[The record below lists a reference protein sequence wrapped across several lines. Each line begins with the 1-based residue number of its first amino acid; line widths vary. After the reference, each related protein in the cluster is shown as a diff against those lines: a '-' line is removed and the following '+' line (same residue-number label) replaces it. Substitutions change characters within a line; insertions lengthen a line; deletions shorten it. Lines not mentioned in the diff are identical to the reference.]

1 MTVAGGEERFGEAL
15 RVLAACGHHLD
26 ADQILDV
33 LWLAARLPIGE
44 NAPLRP
50 EPSAAPHPAPPPA
63 PEPDPPAEQ
72 PPPDPDDPDLPD
84 LIPPALY
91 AAARQPPAPRP
102 RSGRAGPEPRR
113 AMPVRVPEGKALADE
128 LAVSRALRPLRRR
141 LDSRHRLEIDEERTA
156 TQFAETGLPDVVQRP
171 VRERWLHLVLLVDD
185 GLSMLLWHRLGA
197 ELRVLLERLGAF
209 ASTRVLGLDT
219 RGRRPRLHAGPFRPD
234 SPELPLS
241 TVNDPSGRTLLLVV
255 SDGMGAAWR
264 AGPMH
269 DLLAERAAHGPVAVL
284 HTLPP
289 EMWEASGIAAEHWQI
304 TTRRIG
310 GANTSWEISD
320 PVLPPGL
327 DAFDGV
333 PVAVLEPT
341 AVSLRAWA
349 QLLASPGTSAE
360 LPLLNPA
367 GRHGAVAASRDA
379 GSAQHFRDAATPEAY
394 RLAAHLA
401 AVSPLSVPVMRL
413 VQREVLAARPSHLA
427 EVFLGG
433 LIRPHP
439 APVPGPL
446 PAKHRV
452 FDFSDESKAVLLD
465 AVPQAELLRTGR
477 LIGHR
482 LSELAGNSPDFPAWL
497 AHPDGSAQLPTS
509 HQPFTSVER
518 RLLARFGVSFDR
530 VSPLPGPLRERTDAG
545 PADDWGPLTAED
557 PLRLG
562 PYELRGRRR
571 GRRTVLYRGVT
582 TDGAEAVLRI
592 PRPDLPA
599 TNSRLLEVEAEAL
612 TRLQGPYAPAL
623 LGTGMADSPP
633 WIAMAPIA
641 DTETP
646 RARPP
651 QLADFVNEAIRSGTA
666 PFDTLRG
673 LLVAYHLASA
683 LALCHASGL
692 VLADLNAD
700 GVYVLRRT
708 VVLGGLSDC
717 AVDGRHLGPGP
728 VPTVADNIRSLGG
741 LLQLISTKAGLRLTG
756 LAEGMHL
763 WQGGTWESLRMLV
776 VRCLDADPGQRP
788 TASEIADLLARYIAQ
803 HRTAGPQAAVVRSG
817 GGAHPAVRVPLA
829 VPRPAGPERSTPSP
843 LRTPRF
849 GAGRRETVARLQ
861 RLRIPLAYSRRLTL
875 VGAHHY
881 SGRSTTTVALGSL
894 LAAVR
899 GEPVLALDG
908 APSEGALDGF
918 LGDRNPGTVRDL
930 ADLPPGPSYDMVR
943 AVATPLASGLD
954 VVAHRAGRYGP
965 NPLHAQEYTR
975 ALEHTAPHYSF
986 VLTDWSPQRLDSS
999 AEVVLDHTDRLIL
1012 CCGTEDWFL
1021 DGATR
1026 LIDALREGGRHQ
1038 LADEAILVAT
1048 RVAGHTG
1055 ARLHAGFAGQL
1066 GISSKRIVHVPFD
1079 SALRTRRW
1087 ELDQLRVATTNAFL
1101 NLAELVVGPEPA

>member
-1 MTVAGGEERFGEAL
+1 MTVAGGEERFAEAL
-15 RVLAACGHHLD
+15 RVLAACGHDLD

-33 LWLAARLPIGE
+33 LWLARKLPVGE
-44 NAPLRP
+44 DAPLRP
-50 EPSAAPHPAPPPA
+50 EPSADHPHPAPPSS
-63 PEPDPPAEQ
+63 PEPEPPAAEQ
-72 PPPDPDDPDLPD
+72 PPDPDDPDLPD
-84 LIPPALY
+84 LIPPTLY
-91 AAARQPPAPRP
+91 AAARQTPAPRP
-102 RSGRAGPEPRR
+102 PTGPPGPEPRR

-156 TQFAETGLPDVVQRP
+156 AQFAETGLPDVVERP

-209 ASTRVLGLDT
+209 ASIRVLGLDT

-241 TVNDPSGRTLLLVV
+241 TVNDPSGRTLVLVV

-269 DLLAERAAHGPVAVL
+269 DLLARRAAHGPVAVL

-289 EMWEASGIAAEHWQI
+289 EMWEASGISAEHWRI

-327 DAFDGV
+327 GAFDGV

-341 AVSLRAWA
+341 AASLRTWA
-349 QLLASPGTSAE
+349 HLLASPGTSAE

-367 GRHGAVAASRDA
+367 GRHGAVAASRDVD
-379 GSAQHFRDAATPEAY
+379 SAQHFRDAATPEAY

-433 LIRPHP
+433 LVRPHP

-452 FDFSDESKAVLLD
+452 FDFSEESKAVLLD

-497 AHPDGSAQLPTS
+497 AHPDGSAQLPAS

-530 VSPLPGPLRERTDAG
+530 TAPLPEPLRERIDAG

-562 PYELRGRRR
+562 PYDLRGRRR
-571 GRRTVLYRGVT
+571 GRRTVLYRAVAREGP
-582 TDGAEAVLRI
+582 AAVLRV

-612 TRLQGPYAPAL
+612 TRLQGLYAPAL
-623 LGTGMADSPP
+623 LGTGLADSPP

-641 DTETP
+641 DSDAP

-651 QLADFVNEAIRSGTA
+651 QLVDFVNEAIRSGTA

-741 LLQLISTKAGLRLTG
+741 LLQLISTKAGLRLAG

-763 WQGGTWESLRMLV
+763 WQGGTWESLRKLV
-776 VRCLDADPGQRP
+776 LRCLDADPGQRP

-803 HRTAGPQAAVVRSG
+803 HRTPGPQTAAVRT
-817 GGAHPAVRVPLA
+817 GARPAARVPLT
-829 VPRPAGPERSTPSP
+829 VPRSAGQSSGPLP

-849 GAGRRETVARLQ
+849 GAGRREMEARLE
-861 RLRIPLAYSRRLTL
+861 RLRVPLPYSRRLTL
-875 VGAHHY
+875 LGAYHH

-908 APSEGALDGF
+908 APSEGALDEF

-930 ADLPPGPSYDMVR
+930 ADLPPHPSYYHVR
-943 AVATPLASGLD
+943 ALATPLASGLD
-954 VVAHRAGRYGP
+954 VVAHRSGRYGP
-965 NPLHAQEYTR
+965 NPLHEQEYSR
-975 ALEHTAPHYSF
+975 ALEHTAPYYSF
-986 VLTDWSPQRLDSS
+986 VLTDWSPQRLDRS
-999 AEVVLDHTDRLIL
+999 AEVVLDHTDQLIL
-1012 CCGTEDWFL
+1012 CSGTADRFL
-1021 DGATR
+1021 DGAVR
-1026 LIDALREGGRHQ
+1026 LLDAVREGGRGD
-1038 LADEAILVAT
+1038 LADEAILVA
-1048 RVAGHTG
+1048 AQLGGPTG
-1055 ARLHAGFAGQL
+1055 ARLHPGFAGEL
-1066 GISSKRIVHVPFD
+1066 GIGSKRIVHVPFD
-1079 SALRTRRW
+1079 SALRTTRW

-1101 NLAELVVGPEPA
+1101 DLAELVVGPEPA

>member
-15 RVLAACGHHLD
+15 RVLAACGHDLD

-33 LWLAARLPIGE
+33 LWLARKLPVSE
-44 NAPLRP
+44 DAPLRP
-50 EPSAAPHPAPPPA
+50 EPSAAQRPAPPPA
-63 PEPDPPAEQ
+63 PKPDRPAEQ

-84 LIPPALY
+84 LIPPTLY
-91 AAARQPPAPRP
+91 AAARQTPAPRP
-102 RSGRAGPEPRR
+102 RTERPGPEPRR

-156 TQFAETGLPDVVQRP
+156 AQFAETGLPDVVERP

-219 RGRRPRLHAGPFRPD
+219 RGRQPRLHAGPFRPD

-269 DLLAERAAHGPVAVL
+269 ALLAGRAAHGPVAVL

-310 GANTSWEISD
+310 GANASWEISD

-327 DAFDGV
+327 GAFDGV

-349 QLLASPGTSAE
+349 RLLASPGTSAE
-360 LPLLNPA
+360 LPLLTRP
-367 GRHGAVAASRDA
+367 GRQGAVAASRDV

-433 LIRPHP
+433 LVRPHP

-452 FDFSDESKAVLLD
+452 FDFSEESKAVLLD

-530 VSPLPGPLRERTDAG
+530 TSPLAPQERLVDAG
-545 PADDWGPLTAED
+545 PADDWGPLATAD
-557 PLRLG
+557 PVRLG
-562 PYELRGRRR
+562 PYELLGRRR
-571 GRRTVLYRGVT
+571 GRRTVLYRAVT
-582 TDGAEAVLRI
+582 TDGAEAVVRV

-623 LGTGMADSPP
+623 LATGLEDSPP
-633 WIAMAPIA
+633 WIAMALIA
-641 DTETP
+641 DSEAP
-646 RARPP
+646 LARPP
-651 QLADFVNEAIRSGTA
+651 QLVDFVNEAIRSGTA

-692 VLADLNAD
+692 VPADLNAD

-741 LLQLISTKAGLRLTG
+741 LLQLISTKAGLRLAG
-756 LAEGMHL
+756 LSEGMHL
-763 WQGGTWESLRMLV
+763 WQGGTWESLRKLV
-776 VRCLDADPGQRP
+776 LRCLDADPGQRP
-788 TASEIADLLARYIAQ
+788 TASEVADLLARYIAQ
-803 HRTAGPQAAVVRSG
+803 HRTPGPQTAAVRT
-817 GGAHPAVRVPLA
+817 GARPAARVPLT
-829 VPRPAGPERSTPSP
+829 VPRQAGDRSGPFP

-849 GAGRRETVARLQ
+849 GAGRREMEARLE
-861 RLRIPLAYSRRLTL
+861 RLRVPLPYSRRLTL
-875 VGAHHY
+875 LGAYHY

-908 APSEGALDGF
+908 APSEGALDEF
-918 LGDRNPGTVRDL
+918 LSDRNPGTVRDL
-930 ADLPPGPSYDMVR
+930 ADLPPHPSYDTVR
-943 AVATPLASGLD
+943 ALATPLASGLD
-954 VVAHRAGRYGP
+954 VVAHRSGRYGP
-965 NPLHAQEYTR
+965 NPLHAQEYSR
-975 ALEHTAPHYSF
+975 ALEHTAPYYSF
-986 VLTDWSPQRLDSS
+986 VLTDWSPQRLDRS
-999 AEVVLDHTDRLIL
+999 AEVVLDHTDQLIL
-1012 CCGTEDWFL
+1012 CSGTADWFL
-1021 DGATR
+1021 DGAAR
-1026 LIDALREGGRHQ
+1026 VLGAVRERGRGH
-1038 LADEAILVAT
+1038 LAGEAILVT
-1048 RVAGHTG
+1048 TQPAGSPTG
-1055 ARLHAGFAGQL
+1055 TGLQHSGFARRL
-1066 GISSKRIVHVPFD
+1066 GIRPDRIVHVPFD
-1079 SALRTRRW
+1079 SALRTTRW
-1087 ELDQLRVATTNAFL
+1087 ELEQLRVATTNAL
-1101 NLAELVVGPEPA
+1101 LDLAELVVRPGPA